1 MDQPLTRASWLMP
14 KCSVTRRCWARTSS
28 EMATG
33 GNAPRSNGGG
43 VLLGEEEKPSP
54 SWSGRMKKYL
64 SGSSGRPGPM

>member
-1 MDQPLTRASWLMP
+1 MP
-14 KCSVTRRCWARTSS
+14 KRSVTSLCWARTSS

-54 SWSGRMKKYL
+54 NWAWRMKKYL
-64 SGSSGRPGPM
+64 SGSSGRPGPT